1 MRWFAPVD
9 CGWGSL
15 IRHIFSAGSYPQM
28 FAFDHPWG
36 GSTAIKADVFRKS
49 TLKARWCKALCED
62 SAVTGPLRE
71 LGLKLV
77 WVPAA
82 TNINPESI
90 NFQASLRFVQRQLLC
105 VRLDHVDWPVLLA
118 CNLFNVVS
126 VLVLLVLAG
135 VGIGMDR
142 WDWLGLG
149 VGLIAA
155 FAVTMYAALTTG
167 EVIIRRNHR
176 IRGLT
181 PPPIV
186 WTWRMLPAFFYTQ
199 FISMIYVWKA
209 HHLQRVAWRGINYAI
224 SGPGDI
230 RLEKYEPY
238 QPQSEHVE
246 TKHHSTV

>member
-36 GSTAIKADVFRKS
+36 GSTAIKADGFCKYN
-49 TLKARWCKALCED
+49 LKARWGKTPRED
-62 SAVTGPLRE
+62 SGVHRPVRE

-135 VGIGMDR
+135 VGIGMER

-155 FAVTMYAALTTG
+155 FAVTMYAALTTREG
-167 EVIIRRNHR
+167 IICRTHS
-176 IRGLT
+176 IRGLA
-181 PPPIV
+181 PPPTR
-186 WTWRMLPAFFYTQ
+186 W
-199 FISMIYVWKA
+199 
-209 HHLQRVAWRGINYAI
+209 GC
-224 SGPGDI
+224 G
-230 RLEKYEPY
+230 
-238 QPQSEHVE
+238 
-246 TKHHSTV
+246 